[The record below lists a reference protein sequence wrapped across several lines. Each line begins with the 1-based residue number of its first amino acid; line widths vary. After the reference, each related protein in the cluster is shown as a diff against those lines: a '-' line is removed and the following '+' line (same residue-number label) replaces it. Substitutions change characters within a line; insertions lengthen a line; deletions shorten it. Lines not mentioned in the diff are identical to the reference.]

1 MSSDFSRA
9 TDFDSDHQQHSA
21 QTEFAGPSAEA
32 AALPPAMLTAQGRG
46 NAVQRQAAIQRMQQT
61 HGNRA
66 VQRAI
71 ALQRSAAAEAAPA
84 DDIGARIQARAGG
97 GSALDSGVQR
107 QLEGGMGADLSG
119 VRVHTDGEADHL
131 SRSVD
136 AVAFTTGNDVFFRSG
151 AYNPSSPE
159 GMHLLA
165 HETTHTL
172 QQASGPVAGTPREG
186 GVSVSDPSDSFEQAA
201 EQNAARVTSSMS
213 VGGGGAAVQTMRA
226 GTTAVQRSAD
236 DALPIQT
243 MRAGTA
249 TVQREAAEEEEPVQT
264 MRAGSM
270 PAVQREAAEEEE
282 PVQTMRAGSMP
293 AVQRE
298 AAEEEEPVQAMRVGS
313 MPAVQRCAA
322 EDEQA

>member
-21 QTEFAGPSAEA
+21 QTEFAGPTAEA
-32 AALPPAMLTAQGRG
+32 AALPPAVLTAQGRG
-46 NAVQRQAAIQRMQQT
+46 NAVQRQIAIQRMQQT

-71 ALQRSAAAEAAPA
+71 ALQRSAAAAEAAPA
-84 DDIGARIQARAGG
+84 EDIGARIQARAGG

-119 VRVHTDGEADHL
+119 VRVHTDSEADHL

-151 AYNPSSPE
+151 AYNPGTPE

-172 QQASGPVAGTPREG
+172 QQSAGPVPGTPREG
-186 GVSVSDPSDSFEQAA
+186 GVSVSDPSDSHEQAA
-201 EQNAARVTSSMS
+201 EQNAARVTSSLAS
-213 VGGGGAAVQTMRA
+213 SPGAAASVQTMRA
-226 GTTAVQRSAD
+226 GTASVQRSAD
-236 DALPIQT
+236 EALPI
-243 MRAGTA
+243 
-249 TVQREAAEEEEPVQT
+249 QT

-282 PVQTMRAGSMP
+282 PVQTMR
-293 AVQRE
+293 
-298 AAEEEEPVQAMRVGS
+298 VGS
-313 MPAVQRCAA
+313 MPAVQRCPASD
-322 EDEQA
+322 EDQV